1 MDDQVVKLLRSL
13 GLIKLT
19 HEVVYLGLHSGSH
32 VFCHVDGYVIR
43 VDAVSESFEILG
55 A

>member
-1 MDDQVVKLLRSL
+1 MEGYVVRLLKSF
-13 GLIKLT
+13 GLIKLAR
-19 HEVVYLGLHSGSH
+19 EVVYLGCHDGNH

-43 VDAVSESFEILG
+43 VDVAAGRFEILG